1 MTATATAADR
11 PPLAFS
17 TKLLYAVGST
27 ASAIKLRSLGTFL
40 MIFYNQVVGLAPQTV
55 TLVLM
60 IALIFDA
67 LIDPL
72 VGQISD
78 NFKSKL
84 GRRHPFMYA
93 AAIPFSLAFF
103 MLWNPPQGW
112 SEQALFLY
120 LLVCLL
126 TLRFC
131 DTFFELP
138 HSALAPELA
147 KSYDD
152 RTKLISLRMLFGV
165 IGGLG
170 MTILAYKVFLKENP
184 DGSGGVLARD
194 GYFLYSLTAA
204 VLIFATILISTR
216 GTQSQ
221 IPYLRAAP
229 TRKITF
235 KAMVKEVS
243 QTLNNKA
250 FVVAALAGMFVAVA
264 SGARS
269 GLEIYFGLYFW
280 ELTQSQL
287 AALVTISVVGGAIG
301 MVASPHV
308 AKRMGKKYGAI
319 FMYTSAL
326 TVGVAPVVLRLM
338 GWMPANGTPEL
349 FTILLVETLINT
361 AFAGGTAVLL
371 VSLVADV
378 VEDAEVKTGRRSEG
392 LLMSA
397 DNLVKKMVSGVG
409 VFISGTILAFIGFPE
424 DAKRGQVD
432 PEIIHNMGLIYLPT
446 IGVLFALGIAC
457 LFAFNIDK
465 DKHEDNLR
473 RLGELAET
481 GEAAG
486 VLDGEDA
493 SSVAGVTG
501 ASAPLGSKA

>member
-1 MTATATAADR
+1 MTATAAAADR
-11 PPLAFS
+11 PALALS

-112 SEQALFLY
+112 SEQALFFY

-204 VLIFATILISTR
+204 VLIFSTILISTR

-243 QTLNNKA
+243 QTLNNRA

-269 GLEIYFGLYFW
+269 GLDIYFGLYFW
-280 ELTQSQL
+280 ELTQAQL
-287 AALVTISVVGGAIG
+287 AGLVTISVVGGAIG
-301 MVASPHV
+301 MIASPHV
-308 AKRMGKKYGAI
+308 ARRMGKKYGAI

-326 TVGVAPVVLRLM
+326 TVGVAPVVLRLV

-349 FTILLVETLINT
+349 FAILLVETMINT

-424 DAKRGQVD
+424 GAKRGQVD

-446 IGVLFALGIAC
+446 IGVLFALGIIC

-473 RLGELAET
+473 RLGELAQA

-493 SSVAGVTG
+493 GATASATG